1 MIVELV
7 VVVVVYGVVVVVL
20 VRRRKEPKTN
30 QPGKT
35 QKDGIFSD
43 SSFFLDFS
51 LSDLYGLEIV
61 F

>member
-1 MIVELV
+1 MVLHNFFSRNKKMIVELV
-7 VVVVVYGVVVVVL
+7 AVVVVYGVMVVVL

-43 SSFFLDFS
+43 LSF
-51 LSDLYGLEIV
+51 LS
-61 F
+61 